1 LTNSSEPQRV
11 PEPKLPRKRRSAIS
25 RVFRS
30 LFLLGLLAA
39 IVTGIGAFYAYQQFA
54 LPGPLAGNKVVVIDR
69 GLGTPEIAAQLQDA
83 GVISDARVFSAMAY
97 ATGARGKLKAGEYE
111 FAKDESMRDV
121 MAKIAAGRSIGYR
134 ISIPE
139 GWTSEMAVT
148 RLMENEVLTGEIA
161 AIPAEGAILPDT
173 YVFKRG
179 MTRQKLL
186 EDMQAAQ
193 DELLEK
199 IWASRRPDLG
209 LQSKEELVVMAS
221 IVEKETAL
229 ADERPMV
236 ASVFMNR
243 LKKGMRLQ
251 SDPTIIYGIV
261 GGKGK
266 LDRALTRTD
275 IRTPTP
281 YNTYTIGGLP
291 PGPIANPGRAA
302 LEAVANHPNTDYL
315 FFVADGSGGHAF
327 ASTLEEHN
335 RNVAN
340 WRRLVSAE
348 EASAAA
354 EVDSETSEAAEAGQ
368 AAAAVADPPA
378 ETAPAV
384 EPPSA
389 APPANAQT
397 MPDITVEPPAAE
409 AAAEAL
415 PGAAADTEAAPDA
428 VPGPAAVP
436 VPQPKPAALASVTVE
451 PPAEEAETK
460 ADGQAPAA
468 KPAQKPAPPVA
479 VADLE
484 PGSLVKVDG
493 KLVAIPVPNPR
504 R

>member
-11 PEPKLPRKRRSAIS
+11 PDPKLPRKRRSAIS

-39 IVTGIGAFYAYQQFA
+39 VVAGIGAFYAYQQFTF
-54 LPGPLAGNKVVVIDR
+54 PGPLAGNKVVVIER

-83 GVISDARVFSAMAY
+83 GVIGDARVFSAMAF

-121 MAKIAAGRSIGYR
+121 MAKIAAGRSIGYK

-139 GWTSEMAVT
+139 GWTSEMAVAL
-148 RLMENEVLTGEIA
+148 LMENEILTGEIT

-173 YVFKRG
+173 YMFKRG

-209 LQSKEELVVMAS
+209 LKSKEELVVMAS

-302 LEAVANHPNTDYL
+302 LEAVANHPNTDYI

-354 EVDSETSEAAEAGQ
+354 EVDLETPGTAEAGEEAGQSPIAVVDPPAGGAPAAEA
-368 AAAAVADPPA
+368 PA
-378 ETAPAV
+378 TAQTLPDISV
-384 EPPSA
+384 EPP
-389 APPANAQT
+389 
-397 MPDITVEPPAAE
+397 VAE
-409 AAAEAL
+409 AAAEPL
-415 PGAAADTEAAPDA
+415 PGATADPETAPEP

-436 VPQPKPAALASVTVE
+436 VPQPKPAALASVTVD
-451 PPAEEAETK
+451 PPAAETETS
-460 ADGQAPAA
+460 AAGQAPVA
-468 KPAQKPAPPVA
+468 KPVQKPAPQVA

-484 PGSLVKVDG
+484 PGSVVKVDG

>member
-1 LTNSSEPQRV
+1 MTNSSEPQRV

-39 IVTGIGAFYAYQQFA
+39 VVAGIGAFYAYQQFT
-54 LPGPLAGNKVVVIDR
+54 LPGPLAGNKVVVIER

-83 GVISDARVFSAMAY
+83 GVIGDARVFSAMAF

-121 MAKIAAGRSIGYR
+121 MAKIAAGRSIGYK

-139 GWTSEMAVT
+139 GWTSEMAVA
-148 RLMENEVLTGEIA
+148 RLMENEILTGAIT
-161 AIPAEGAILPDT
+161 AIPTEGAILPDT

-193 DELLEK
+193 DELLER

-209 LQSKEELVVMAS
+209 LKSKEELVVMAS

-348 EASAAA
+348 EASATA
-354 EVDSETSEAAEAGQ
+354 EVESETPGTAEAGAEAGQ
-368 AAAAVADPPA
+368 PSTAAVDPPA
-378 ETAPAV
+378 EGAPAAEPPATAQTLPDISV
-384 EPPSA
+384 EPP
-389 APPANAQT
+389 
-397 MPDITVEPPAAE
+397 VAE
-409 AAAEAL
+409 AAAEPL
-415 PGAAADTEAAPDA
+415 PGATADTETVP

-436 VPQPKPAALASVTVE
+436 VPQPKPAALASVTVD
-451 PPAEEAETK
+451 PPAAETETP
-460 ADGQAPAA
+460 ADGQAPVA
-468 KPAQKPAPPVA
+468 KPVQKPAAQVA
-479 VADLE
+479 VTDLE

>member
-1 LTNSSEPQRV
+1 
-11 PEPKLPRKRRSAIS
+11 
-25 RVFRS
+25 
-30 LFLLGLLAA
+30 
-39 IVTGIGAFYAYQQFA
+39 
-54 LPGPLAGNKVVVIDR
+54 
-69 GLGTPEIAAQLQDA
+69 
-83 GVISDARVFSAMAY
+83 
-97 ATGARGKLKAGEYE
+97 
-111 FAKDESMRDV
+111 
-121 MAKIAAGRSIGYR
+121 
-134 ISIPE
+134 
-139 GWTSEMAVT
+139 
-148 RLMENEVLTGEIA
+148 
-161 AIPAEGAILPDT
+161 
-173 YVFKRG
+173 
-179 MTRQKLL
+179 
-186 EDMQAAQ
+186 
-193 DELLEK
+193 
-199 IWASRRPDLG
+199 
-209 LQSKEELVVMAS
+209 SKEELVVMAS

-348 EASAAA
+348 EASATA
-354 EVDSETSEAAEAGQ
+354 EVESETPGTAEAGAEAVQ
-368 AAAAVADPPA
+368 PSTAAVDPPA
-378 ETAPAV
+378 EGAPAAEPPATAQTLPDISV
-384 EPPSA
+384 EPP
-389 APPANAQT
+389 
-397 MPDITVEPPAAE
+397 VAE
-409 AAAEAL
+409 AAAEPL
-415 PGAAADTEAAPDA
+415 PGATADTETVP

-436 VPQPKPAALASVTVE
+436 VPQPKPAALASVTVD
-451 PPAEEAETK
+451 PPAAETETP
-460 ADGQAPAA
+460 AAGQAPVA
-468 KPAQKPAPPVA
+468 KPVQKPAAQVA
-479 VADLE
+479 VTDLE

>member
-111 FAKDESMRDV
+111 FAKDESMHDV
-121 MAKIAAGRSIGYR
+121 MAKIAAGRSIGYK

-139 GWTSEMAVT
+139 GWTSEMAVA
-148 RLMENEVLTGEIA
+148 RLMENEILTGEIA

-281 YNTYTIGGLP
+281 YNTYTISGLP

-354 EVDSETSEAAEAGQ
+354 EVDSETSEAADAGQ
-368 AAAAVADPPA
+368 GAAAVADPPA

-384 EPPSA
+384 EPS
-389 APPANAQT
+389 PATAQT

>member
-1 LTNSSEPQRV
+1 
-11 PEPKLPRKRRSAIS
+11 
-25 RVFRS
+25 
-30 LFLLGLLAA
+30 
-39 IVTGIGAFYAYQQFA
+39 
-54 LPGPLAGNKVVVIDR
+54 
-69 GLGTPEIAAQLQDA
+69 
-83 GVISDARVFSAMAY
+83 
-97 ATGARGKLKAGEYE
+97 
-111 FAKDESMRDV
+111 
-121 MAKIAAGRSIGYR
+121 
-134 ISIPE
+134 
-139 GWTSEMAVT
+139 
-148 RLMENEVLTGEIA
+148 
-161 AIPAEGAILPDT
+161 
-173 YVFKRG
+173 
-179 MTRQKLL
+179 
-186 EDMQAAQ
+186 MQAAQ

-209 LQSKEELVVMAS
+209 LKSKEELVVMAS

-229 ADERPMV
+229 ADERPVV

-275 IRTPTP
+275 IRSPTP

-302 LEAVANHPNTDYL
+302 LEAVANHPNTDYI

-354 EVDSETSEAAEAGQ
+354 EVDSETPGTAEAGEESGQ
-368 AAAAVADPPA
+368 PATAVVDPPA
-378 ETAPAV
+378 EVAPAAETPATAQTLPDISV
-384 EPPSA
+384 EPP
-389 APPANAQT
+389 
-397 MPDITVEPPAAE
+397 VAE
-409 AAAEAL
+409 AAAEPL
-415 PGAAADTEAAPDA
+415 PGATADPETTADA

-436 VPQPKPAALASVTVE
+436 VPQPKPAALASVTVD
-451 PPAEEAETK
+451 PPAAETETS
-460 ADGQAPAA
+460 AAGQAPVA
-468 KPAQKPAPPVA
+468 KPVQKPAPQVA

-484 PGSLVKVDG
+484 PGSVVKVDG

>member
-1 LTNSSEPQRV
+1 
-11 PEPKLPRKRRSAIS
+11 
-25 RVFRS
+25 
-30 LFLLGLLAA
+30 
-39 IVTGIGAFYAYQQFA
+39 
-54 LPGPLAGNKVVVIDR
+54 
-69 GLGTPEIAAQLQDA
+69 
-83 GVISDARVFSAMAY
+83 
-97 ATGARGKLKAGEYE
+97 
-111 FAKDESMRDV
+111 
-121 MAKIAAGRSIGYR
+121 
-134 ISIPE
+134 
-139 GWTSEMAVT
+139 
-148 RLMENEVLTGEIA
+148 
-161 AIPAEGAILPDT
+161 
-173 YVFKRG
+173 
-179 MTRQKLL
+179 
-186 EDMQAAQ
+186 
-193 DELLEK
+193 
-199 IWASRRPDLG
+199 
-209 LQSKEELVVMAS
+209 
-221 IVEKETAL
+221 
-229 ADERPMV
+229 
-236 ASVFMNR
+236 
-243 LKKGMRLQ
+243 
-251 SDPTIIYGIV
+251 V

-281 YNTYTIGGLP
+281 YNTYAISGLP

-354 EVDSETSEAAEAGQ
+354 EVDSETSEAADAGQ
-368 AAAAVADPPA
+368 GAAAVADPPA

-384 EPPSA
+384 EPS
-389 APPANAQT
+389 PATAQT

>member
-1 LTNSSEPQRV
+1 MTKPSEPQRV

-25 RVFRS
+25 RVFKS

-39 IVTGIGAFYAYQQFA
+39 VVAGAGAFYAYQQYT
-54 LPGPLAGNKVVVIDR
+54 LPGPLAGNKVVVIER

-111 FAKDESMRDV
+111 FAKDEPMRDV
-121 MAKIAAGRSIGYR
+121 MAKIAAGRSIGYK

-139 GWTSEMAVT
+139 GWTSEMAVA
-148 RLMENEVLTGEIA
+148 RLMENEVLTGEIT

-193 DELLEK
+193 GELLEK
-199 IWASRRPDLG
+199 IWTSRRPDLG

-281 YNTYTIGGLP
+281 YNTYTISGLP

-340 WRRLVSAE
+340 WRRLVSEE

-354 EVDSETSEAAEAGQ
+354 EADPETPATAEAGQ
-368 AAAAVADPPA
+368 TATATVDPPAEAAAAVEPPA
-378 ETAPAV
+378 T
-384 EPPSA
+384 
-389 APPANAQT
+389 AQT
-397 MPDITVEPPAAE
+397 LPDINVEPPAAE
-409 AAAEAL
+409 AADEPL
-415 PGAAADTEAAPDA
+415 PGTAADTGSAAET

-436 VPQPKPAALASVTVE
+436 VPQPKSAAVASVTVE
-451 PPAEEAETK
+451 PPAAAAGTEPA
-460 ADGQAPAA
+460 GQTPVA
-468 KPAQKPAPPVA
+468 KPVQKPAPPVA

-484 PGSLVKVDG
+484 PGSVVKVDG